1 MYKVKPRDLKGE
13 IKDFPIEVV
22 QKMVE
27 RQYEQTGKCDVKVFQ
42 NNKYT
47 GEKNGGFTW
56 GKTIERDNF
65 WDNVIG
71 YNDFGVFFEKYPKG
85 TTCANSNCHYY
96 IKRTYE
102 TKINEIISKLVS
114 LGGKSIY
121 SDNKYY
127 IGNDLYYIDPVS
139 KNIIG
144 YNNGTSIANLVT
156 TFYTEV
162 FVDEVYEYT
171 MDEIAEKLGIDVKRL
186 KIKK

>member
-1 MYKVKPRDLKGE
+1 MYKVKPSDLKGQ

-27 RQYEQTGKCDVKVFQ
+27 RQYEQTGKCNVKIFQ
-42 NNKYT
+42 LYKRTDNVD
-47 GEKNGGFTW
+47 GGFLWSKTVEGKGFW
-56 GKTIERDNF
+56 GSIIDDNCF
-65 WDNVIG
+65 DL
-71 YNDFGVFFEKYPKG
+71 FFAKYPK
-85 TTCANSNCHYY
+85 HYY
-96 IKRTYE
+96 IEKTSG
-102 TKINEIISKLVS
+102 TNIDEIISKLIS

>member
-1 MYKVKPRDLKGE
+1 MYKVKPCDLKGN
-13 IKDFPIEVV
+13 IKDFPIEIV

-27 RQYEQTGKCDVKVFQ
+27 RQYEQIGKCNVSIFQ
-42 NNKYT
+42 LYKRVDNNH
-47 GEKNGGFTW
+47 GGFLW
-56 GKTIERDNF
+56 VKTVEGHDFWSDIIDHSNF
-65 WDNVIG
+65 D
-71 YNDFGVFFEKYPKG
+71 VFFKKYPKYYY
-85 TTCANSNCHYY
+85 YY
-96 IKRTYE
+96 IKRKSE
-102 TKINEIISKLVS
+102 TKIDDIISKLIS

-171 MDEIAEKLGIDVKRL
+171 MDEIA
-186 KIKK
+186 

>member
-1 MYKVKPRDLKGE
+1 MYKVKPSDLKGQ

-27 RQYEQTGKCDVKVFQ
+27 RQYEQTGKCNVKIFQ
-42 NNKYT
+42 LYKRT
-47 GEKNGGFTW
+47 DKVDGGFLW
-56 GKTIERDNF
+56 RNTIEGYEFWRTIIDHNNF
-65 WDNVIG
+65 DL
-71 YNDFGVFFEKYPKG
+71 FFAKYPK
-85 TTCANSNCHYY
+85 HYY
-96 IKRTYE
+96 VKRTYE
-102 TKINEIISKLVS
+102 TKIDDIISKLVS

-121 SDNKYY
+121 KNYG
-127 IGNDLYYIDPVS
+127 IHAFYYIDPINFNIERCDQGTPMA
-139 KNIIG
+139 NII
-144 YNNGTSIANLVT
+144 T

>member
-1 MYKVKPRDLKGE
+1 MYKVKPIDLTGE

-27 RQYEQTGKCDVKVFQ
+27 RQYEQTGKCNVKIFQ
-42 NNKYT
+42 LYKRTDNVD
-47 GEKNGGFTW
+47 GGFLW
-56 GKTIERDNF
+56 RNTIEGYEFWRTIIDHNNF
-65 WDNVIG
+65 D
-71 YNDFGVFFEKYPKG
+71 VFFEKYPKP
-85 TTCANSNCHYY
+85 HYY
-96 IKRTYE
+96 IKRTSE
-102 TKINEIISKLVS
+102 AKIDEIISKLIS

-127 IGNDLYYIDPVS
+127 IGNDFYYIDPVS

-144 YNNGTSIANLVT
+144 YNNGANIARLVT

-171 MDEIAEKLGIDVKRL
+171 MDEIAEKLGIDVKQL

>member
-1 MYKVKPRDLKGE
+1 MYKVKPSDLKGE
-13 IKDFPIEVV
+13 IKDFPFEVV

-42 NNKYT
+42 KDKYAT
-47 GEKNGGFTW
+47 DDRWGFLWSKTVEGQDFW
-56 GKTIERDNF
+56 GSIIDDNCF
-65 WDNVIG
+65 DL
-71 YNDFGVFFEKYPKG
+71 FFTRYPK
-85 TTCANSNCHYY
+85 NYY
-96 IKRTYE
+96 IKKTSE
-102 TKINEIISKLVS
+102 TKIDDIISKLVS

-121 SDNKYY
+121 SNNKCY

-171 MDEIAEKLGIDVKRL
+171 MDEIAEKLGIDVKQL

>member
-1 MYKVKPRDLKGE
+1 MYKVKPSDLKGQ

-27 RQYEQTGKCDVKVFQ
+27 RQYEQTGRCDVEVFQ
-42 NNKYT
+42 VNKYT
-47 GEKNGGFTW
+47 GGINGGMLWSETVEGDEFW
-56 GKTIERDNF
+56 RSIISHSNF
-65 WDNVIG
+65 D
-71 YNDFGVFFEKYPKG
+71 VFFEKYPK
-85 TTCANSNCHYY
+85 HYY
-96 IKRTYE
+96 IKKTSG
-102 TKINEIISKLVS
+102 TKIDEIISKLVS

-127 IGNDLYYIDPVS
+127 FGNDLYYIDPVS